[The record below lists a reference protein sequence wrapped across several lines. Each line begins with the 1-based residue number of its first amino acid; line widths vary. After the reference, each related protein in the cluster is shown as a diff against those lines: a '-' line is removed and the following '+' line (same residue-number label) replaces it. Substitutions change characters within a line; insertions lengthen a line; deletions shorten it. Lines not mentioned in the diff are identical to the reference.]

1 MQMPKAIPDQ
11 IVDRDAVVAKMKDV
25 IRSRGETDAGY
36 LDDALV
42 ALTPAETAA
51 IIGVRLETLAR
62 WRGEGRGPVFR
73 RSGSCVRY
81 TRASVKAWLAGGDDQ
96 AVIER

>member
-1 MQMPKAIPDQ
+1 MPKAIPDQ

-25 IRSRGETDAGY
+25 IRSRGEADAGH

-51 IIGVRLETLAR
+51 IIGVRLELSRDGEAKAEDRFSGDQALAS
-62 WRGEGRGPVFR
+62 GTPAR
-73 RSGSCVRY
+73 RSRHG
-81 TRASVKAWLAGGDDQ
+81 WP
-96 AVIER
+96 AVTSKQ